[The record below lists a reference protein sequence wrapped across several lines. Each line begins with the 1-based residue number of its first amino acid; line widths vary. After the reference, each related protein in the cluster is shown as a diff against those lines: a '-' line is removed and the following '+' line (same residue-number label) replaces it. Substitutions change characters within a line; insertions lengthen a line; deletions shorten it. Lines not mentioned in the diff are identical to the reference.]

1 MEKRIIRGKGT
12 IMPRTQ
18 AWDEDEARAI
28 IAANSHG
35 EGPMLPVLHALQAA
49 FGFISED
56 AMRLVA
62 AALNVSRAEVYG
74 VVSFYHDFH
83 TEPGGAARLKICRA
97 EACQA
102 MGSETLA
109 AGLLQKLGLDWGGT
123 TADGRL
129 TVEAVYCLGLCA
141 CAPAAMR
148 GDEVVGRLD
157 AASLAELAA

>member
-1 MEKRIIRGKGT
+1 
-12 IMPRTQ
+12 MPRTQ

-28 IAANSHG
+28 IAANSHD

-83 TEPGGAARLKICRA
+83 TEPGGAWGVKLWRRGCCKSWVWTGAGRRP
-97 EACQA
+97 
-102 MGSETLA
+102 MG
-109 AGLLQKLGLDWGGT
+109 G
-123 TADGRL
+123 
-129 TVEAVYCLGLCA
+129 
-141 CAPAAMR
+141 
-148 GDEVVGRLD
+148 
-157 AASLAELAA
+157 